1 MHVDLTDLYKNPQ
14 ECGPKIPVC
23 PRPPTRKVT
32 ITEFKLKLWLK
43 NLGHKFYFV
52 FMKMPTLPPEGLS
65 YVYAKI
71 LRKKLKQCLIL
82 FEITYTYI
90 YLSTPVKVRSDL
102 VKTILNYS

>member
-1 MHVDLTDLYKNPQ
+1 MTGTNTVLKVAYFTDPHSTCHFTVLQSCQKDAMHVDLTDLYKNPQ

-32 ITEFKLKLWLK
+32 ITEFKLKLWVK

-71 LRKKLKQCLIL
+71 LRKHLK
-82 FEITYTYI
+82 
-90 YLSTPVKVRSDL
+90 
-102 VKTILNYS
+102 